1 MDSSKDIYIM
11 DLLQRYGIENCNP
24 LKVPMSTSANMK
36 AYMNSKPADAQIFKS
51 ICGSLIYACNTR
63 FDICFAVSCM
73 SKFAIAPQE
82 AHMTVLKNIMR
93 YLKDTLDSALFYPF
107 GDDQPLVNFADS
119 NYRGCKDTRRSTSG
133 IIHKLGEAAIDW
145 RSKRQPNVA
154 LSTTEAEY
162 RVLCEAKRD
171 VVYFRRLLSELR
183 IIGDD
188 PTPLLCDNQSN
199 IRLVHNHVL
208 HEKTRHIETYYHFV
222 REKSAEIQIE
232 VSYVPTSIQQAY
244 IFTKPLTAYMH
255 ACLREEAGLLKLPL
269 GQSTSSTRI

>member
-1 MDSSKDIYIM
+1 MANTQCFFFYVNDLILAGDYHEEMDKVEECLAQEFEMTRMGKTSIFLGAELVYDHDGIWIHQRIYIM

-82 AHMTVLKNIMR
+82 THMTVLKNIMR
-93 YLKDTLDSALFYPF
+93 YLKGTLDSALFYPF

-133 IIHKLGEAAIDW
+133 IIHKLREAAIDW
-145 RSKRQPNVA
+145 RSKIQPNVA
-154 LSTTEAEY
+154 LSTTEA
-162 RVLCEAKRD
+162 
-171 VVYFRRLLSELR
+171 
-183 IIGDD
+183 
-188 PTPLLCDNQSN
+188 
-199 IRLVHNHVL
+199 
-208 HEKTRHIETYYHFV
+208 
-222 REKSAEIQIE
+222 
-232 VSYVPTSIQQAY
+232 
-244 IFTKPLTAYMH
+244 
-255 ACLREEAGLLKLPL
+255 
-269 GQSTSSTRI
+269 